1 MHEEVN
7 KGKILIKKQT
17 NEKQKIYIYKNKTQT
32 KITTKKQRQVNEEN
46 VNIRETLKQMV
57 DHTH

>member
-17 NEKQKIYIYKNKTQT
+17 NKKQKIYIYKNKTQT
-32 KITTKKQRQVNEEN
+32 KITKKQRQVNEEN